1 MPPKKKDPEPVAPP
15 VVEAV
20 VAPTPEPVPEPAII
34 VDAGLALYRDKS
46 GPARSNSNSEGAGY
60 SRTMANNARAAVG
73 LPPLEDS

>member
-1 MPPKKKDPEPVAPP
+1 MPPKKKDPEPVAPVETPP
-15 VVEAV
+15 VVV
-20 VAPTPEPVPEPAII
+20 SEPVPEPAII